1 MCSNIIKSAQVCDK
15 YWLQGQRAH
24 YQRRHYQRTGSNI
37 IKFAQVCEKYMR
49 HLQSAHYCQTAG
61 SSRENLLVGQWEKEP
76 VWFWPTIP
84 LAVLTFCDHRHHLYL
99 LSWVI
104 LHLHKISSCM
114 EQLPMFAKAR
124 NICANVLQYH
134 QFCTSMWQ
142 ILASRAERLLPPDC
156 RFYQRESFGQAV
168 RERTSLVLAYHT
180 SSCTGLLWPQTSN

>member
-1 MCSNIIKSAQVCDK
+1 MGVYWRVDQSILIFGQNFMSYYNFYCLGPFPCLRICLRICANESKVLTLCDK
-15 YWLQGQRAH
+15 YCLHGERAH
-24 YQRRHYQRTGSNI
+24 YQRRHYLRTCSNI
-37 IKFAQVCEKYMR
+37 IKFEQVCEKYMR

-104 LHLHKISSCM
+104 LHLHKISSGM
-114 EQLPMFAKAR
+114 ERLPMFAKAR

-134 QFCTSMWQ
+134 YICTSVW
-142 ILASRAERLLPPDC
+142 R
-156 RFYQRESFGQAV
+156 
-168 RERTSLVLAYHT
+168 
-180 SSCTGLLWPQTSN
+180 